1 MRSHKQGT
9 KIDLSWPELYINR
22 ELSWLEFNARVLE
35 EAADKT
41 HPLLERLKFLT
52 IFTSNL
58 DEFFMIRVSGLKE
71 QVAGLMEISSDDM
84 PPEEQLVE
92 IRKRL
97 LPMLTRH
104 EQLLMDDV
112 LPALEEENIEIH
124 PFEKLSY
131 RDKSFFQD
139 YFESDILPVLTPLA
153 LDLAHPFPR
162 LLNRSLNI
170 IFVLH
175 DDFKEEQETRIAV
188 MQLPVVLP
196 RLVRMKRANGHHFVL
211 LEQIIQ
217 AHAETLFPGL
227 TVVESHTFRV
237 TRDADI
243 ELAEDE
249 ANDLLTAIAEQVR
262 QRRSGTAAVR
272 LEVSKTMPE
281 YLVKLLMNSL
291 DLDPDDVY
299 SLRRPLNIPDFM
311 ELYKIEA
318 RGLKDAPFTTR
329 TIPEFAPDE
338 DVFDAIRK
346 QDLMVHHPFDSFSNS
361 VVRFIAAAA
370 VDPKVLAIKI
380 TLYRAGGKSP
390 VVAALKH
397 AAENGKDVTAFVEL
411 KARFDEENN
420 IIWARELEQAGA
432 HVIYGVMGL
441 KTHSK
446 IAMVVRREQNK
457 LRTYLHFSTGN
468 YNQVSARIYTD
479 IGYFTAREEFA
490 TDAIHLFNFLTGY
503 SHRRKWENLIVAPI
517 NLRQKLI
524 EMIHREIEHHTA
536 ENPGFIWVKM
546 NSLVDEEIIKALYKA
561 SQKGVQIRLLI
572 RGICCLRPGIPG
584 VSETIEVRSIIG
596 RFLEHTRIFFFKNG
610 GAEEHYISSAD
621 WMPRNLDRRVELM
634 VPIAEPRL
642 KDCLKNILNIYWQDN
657 VKSRRLLADGSYER
671 LQPIEGEPEF
681 NAQNYFLKDMRNR
694 SKPHSPRRRKQA

>member
-196 RLVRMKRANGHHFVL
+196 RLVR
-211 LEQIIQ
+211 
-217 AHAETLFPGL
+217 
-227 TVVESHTFRV
+227 
-237 TRDADI
+237 
-243 ELAEDE
+243 
-249 ANDLLTAIAEQVR
+249 
-262 QRRSGTAAVR
+262 
-272 LEVSKTMPE
+272 
-281 YLVKLLMNSL
+281 
-291 DLDPDDVY
+291 
-299 SLRRPLNIPDFM
+299 
-311 ELYKIEA
+311 
-318 RGLKDAPFTTR
+318 
-329 TIPEFAPDE
+329 
-338 DVFDAIRK
+338 
-346 QDLMVHHPFDSFSNS
+346 
-361 VVRFIAAAA
+361 
-370 VDPKVLAIKI
+370 
-380 TLYRAGGKSP
+380 
-390 VVAALKH
+390 
-397 AAENGKDVTAFVEL
+397 
-411 KARFDEENN
+411 
-420 IIWARELEQAGA
+420 
-432 HVIYGVMGL
+432 
-441 KTHSK
+441 
-446 IAMVVRREQNK
+446 
-457 LRTYLHFSTGN
+457 
-468 YNQVSARIYTD
+468 
-479 IGYFTAREEFA
+479 
-490 TDAIHLFNFLTGY
+490 
-503 SHRRKWENLIVAPI
+503 
-517 NLRQKLI
+517 
-524 EMIHREIEHHTA
+524 
-536 ENPGFIWVKM
+536 
-546 NSLVDEEIIKALYKA
+546 
-561 SQKGVQIRLLI
+561 
-572 RGICCLRPGIPG
+572 
-584 VSETIEVRSIIG
+584 
-596 RFLEHTRIFFFKNG
+596 
-610 GAEEHYISSAD
+610 
-621 WMPRNLDRRVELM
+621 
-634 VPIAEPRL
+634 
-642 KDCLKNILNIYWQDN
+642 
-657 VKSRRLLADGSYER
+657 
-671 LQPIEGEPEF
+671 
-681 NAQNYFLKDMRNR
+681 
-694 SKPHSPRRRKQA
+694 